1 MANEDD
7 VREIALELPA
17 TTERPSQSHGTPGFG
32 VREKL
37 FARRREEGDVLI
49 AWCADLG
56 EKELLI
62 GSEPQKF
69 FS

>member
-1 MANEDD
+1 M
-7 VREIALELPA
+7 P
-17 TTERPSQSHGTPGFG
+17 
-32 VREKL
+32 EKL
-37 FARRREEGDVLI
+37 FARRREGDVLI

-62 GSEPQKF
+62 GYEPQKF